1 MENPNLDNAPLAPQ
15 MPQNAPQMQPPM
27 PPMAGEFGADTL
39 SQVSQMLGLNKLASI
54 EQLNDLQAKLTQMN
68 EAAQTEKN
76 IASAINQTPEVDAS
90 VVKTELEKLEK
101 TDPEFA
107 KQIKLSQT
115 GMNMF
120 VQNLK
125 SQIAPKGN
133 ADPISDEGASANGDE
148 DENAQLI
155 KKIKS
160 GKADDI
166 DYGKFYLLSQNTK

>member
-1 MENPNLDNAPLAPQ
+1 MENPNLDGAPFAPQ
-15 MPQNAPQMQPPM
+15 IPQNAPQIAPM
-27 PPMAGEFGADTL
+27 GNDFSADTL

-76 IASAINQTPEVDAS
+76 IASAINQTPEVEAS

-133 ADPISDEGASANGDE
+133 ADPISDEGASSNGEE

-160 GKADDI
+160 GKADEL
-166 DYGKFYLLSQNTK
+166 DYGKFYLLSQDTK